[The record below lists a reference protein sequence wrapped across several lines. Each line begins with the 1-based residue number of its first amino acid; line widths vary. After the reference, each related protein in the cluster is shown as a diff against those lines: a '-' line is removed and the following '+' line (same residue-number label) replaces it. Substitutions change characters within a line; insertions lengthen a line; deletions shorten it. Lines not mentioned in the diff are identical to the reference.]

1 MPGHAAPAK
10 PPSPQ
15 RPSWEQVDAQE
26 SLVTSEDVLYG
37 VASVL
42 EHFIARSEQQ
52 GKPMPTAFDGQ
63 LGAPGASVYAFLE
76 HIMNSGLCSKECFIM
91 ALVYGERILQ
101 KHRDFT
107 ISRNNVQRFV
117 LISVLVGSKIL
128 DDFYCRNM
136 YYAMA
141 GGLEK
146 AELNALELKLCDL
159 LNFDLNVQ
167 PEEFGMYRDS
177 LIRRADANAVQ
188 AQAQADVQ
196 AAAAAVAAAATAD
209 AERAAVSAAVA
220 QQFAMPPANVGAAQ
234 IDQFMA
240 APAWTAEVL
249 PAPAVP
255 MASAIPQAA
264 APAPSWRDAVMQQA
278 PLVPQPLKQVQHH
291 QQPQTAAYQ
300 HPAFACGYADPL
312 GAARAWF
319 GSGQGYAPN
328 GAVRTLPPHAAP
340 MVAPMI
346 PHNVEHH
353 VSSANM
359 WAQQLHV

>member
-1 MPGHAAPAK
+1 MPGHSAAK

-26 SLVTSEDVLYG
+26 SMVSCEDVLYG

-52 GKPMPTAFDGQ
+52 GKCVRTPFDGP
-63 LGAPGASVYAFLE
+63 LGAPGASVHAFLE

-91 ALVYGERILQ
+91 SLVYGERILQ
-101 KHRDFT
+101 KHHDFT

-146 AELNALELKLCDL
+146 SELNALELKLCDL

-167 PEEFGMYRDS
+167 PEEFAMYRDS
-177 LIRRADANAVQ
+177 LIRRSDG
-188 AQAQADVQ
+188 
-196 AAAAAVAAAATAD
+196 AAAIAATAAAEPQAFTAAD
-209 AERAAVSAAVA
+209 ASAALA
-220 QQFAMPPANVGAAQ
+220 QQFAMPP
-234 IDQFMA
+234 
-240 APAWTAEVL
+240 PAIV
-249 PAPAVP
+249 APAVDQL
-255 MASAIPQAA
+255 MTAATWSLAASPPPAVAVNVAAVPTAA
-264 APAPSWRDAVMQQA
+264 AVHPPWQDAMMQ
-278 PLVPQPLKQVQHH
+278 PLPQPQP
-291 QQPQTAAYQ
+291 QQPASYQ
-300 HPAFACGYADPL
+300 HQGAFACGYADPL

-319 GSGQGYAPN
+319 GSGSGLTHD
-328 GAVRTLPPHAAP
+328 GSMLTLPAHTAP
-340 MVAPMI
+340 MVAPMM
-346 PHNVEHH
+346 PHPAHH
-353 VSSANM
+353 VSAANM
-359 WAQQLHV
+359 WAPQLHV